1 VIRFHLTG
9 HTCSVQAGHSFLAL
23 VFSSPLASTLT
34 PMAGPH
40 LEHP

>member
-9 HTCSVQAGHSFLAL
+9 HTRSVQAGHSFLAL
-23 VFSSPLASTLT
+23 VFSSTVT